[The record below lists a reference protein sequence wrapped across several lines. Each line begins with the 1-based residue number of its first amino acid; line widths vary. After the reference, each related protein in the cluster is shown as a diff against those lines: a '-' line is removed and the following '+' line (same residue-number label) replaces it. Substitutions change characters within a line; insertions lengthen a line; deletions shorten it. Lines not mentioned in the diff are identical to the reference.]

1 MTLKYW
7 VLIAAGAGVSG
18 ILLYYR
24 VAHRG
29 EIKSLTGVVL
39 TDAADPGKQFPVDN
53 AKIAVL
59 QPAGTNL
66 PPSATSSD
74 SSGLFHLTLH
84 GVHAGDAMMLTLRH
98 PGFRPLD
105 LTQPA
110 ASSLYVIRMIAT
122 ASPAGEQPQH
132 PPAAAPTTLANIRV
146 RYSVESPET
155 VNVGSAAKVFQV
167 SNTGD
172 VPCVLGAPCSPD
184 GKWKASVGGA
194 SLDAGDGNE
203 FRDARVSCIAGP
215 CPFTSVRT
223 DGFSRGGQ
231 TISVSIEAWS
241 DTVTF
246 LMEAEVT
253 RIMVSHA
260 ILQSFPAISA
270 PSMDF
275 TLPPTAQGPSIEAEV
290 SGHEIVFPL
299 GPNLDLSWATC
310 QVKITAGRNKLYHC
324 DLKPGYQFKPAGSRE
339 AGS

>member
-1 MTLKYW
+1 MSLKWW
-7 VLIAAGAGVSG
+7 VLIAAGVGVSS
-18 ILLYYR
+18 IVLYYR
-24 VAHRG
+24 LAHRG
-29 EIKSLTGVVL
+29 EVKFLTGVVL
-39 TDAADPGKQFPVDN
+39 TDAADPGKQFPVDD
-53 AKIAVL
+53 AKIAVSL
-59 QPAGTNL
+59 TGSNL
-66 PPSATSSD
+66 PPLATSSD

-84 GVHAGDAMMLTLRH
+84 HVHAGDPIAITLRH
-98 PGFRPLD
+98 QGYRPLD

-110 ASSLYVIRMIAT
+110 ASRLYVIRMISI
-122 ASPAGEQPQH
+122 ASAAGEQPQH
-132 PPAAAPTTLANIRV
+132 PPTTPVATLGNLKV
-146 RYSVESPET
+146 RYSVENPQT

-172 VPCVLGAPCSPD
+172 VPCVPGAPCSPD

-194 SLDAGDGNE
+194 SLDAGEGNE

-231 TISVSIEAWS
+231 TISVSVEDWS

-253 RIMVSHA
+253 RIMMIHS
-260 ILQSFPAISA
+260 ILESFPAISA

-275 TLPPTAQGPSIEAEV
+275 TLPPTAQGPSIEADV
-290 SGHEIVFPL
+290 NGHEVFFPL
-299 GPNLDLSWATC
+299 GPTLDLSWATC
-310 QVKITAGRNKLYHC
+310 QVKVIAGRNKLYHC
-324 DLKPGYQFKPAGSRE
+324 DLKPGYQFKPPGSRE